1 MALGP
6 KQTAVAAAFE
16 FGEAPAMTHVEMWIL
31 PEWTV
36 AIETDANSPV
46 LIDPLYGEYTEFGH

>member
-6 KQTAVAAAFE
+6 KQTAIAAAFE

-36 AIETDANSPV
+36 ALETDTNYLV
-46 LIDPLYGEYTEFGH
+46 FDPLYGEYTEFGH